1 MDSFELKDDL
11 INTVLFSCSLQ
22 CYLDHLTWKLSLEY
36 LKLIGHF
43 RVPKTLTFKMK
54 PSAQPFLWKW
64 VLFANENEKSFPYQR
79 MNTCFDTE
87 TRGNSKIARDAS
99 HTSWK
104 RSIVM
109 TFLWSGTGH
118 GLVHR
123 PMKGNTGYYC
133 FQNLDFLG
141 LEILNSA
148 QGIRNP
154 SSTDKESVS
163 HSVEY
168 RLMACLGLT
177 GAMSIHA
184 ATECTPDFPSGL
196 FPAWCGHNL
205 LLAYSRLPLFH

>member
-1 MDSFELKDDL
+1 MHNL
-11 INTVLFSCSLQ
+11 SC
-22 CYLDHLTWKLSLEY
+22 
-36 LKLIGHF
+36 
-43 RVPKTLTFKMK
+43 
-54 PSAQPFLWKW
+54 
-64 VLFANENEKSFPYQR
+64 ENEFYLHMRMKNHFHIKGWTLVLIQRPGGTRKSRAMPPIR
-79 MNTCFDTE
+79 A
-87 TRGNSKIARDAS
+87 G
-99 HTSWK
+99 WK

-163 HSVEY
+163 HSVKY

-177 GAMSIHA
+177 GSMSIHA

-196 FPAWCGHNL
+196 FPA
-205 LLAYSRLPLFH
+205 

>member
-1 MDSFELKDDL
+1 MLLGSLNLEVVAGIFKTNRPLPSSKNPHFQNEAKCTTFLVKMSFICTWEWKIISISKDEH
-11 INTVLFSCSLQ
+11 LFW
-22 CYLDHLTWKLSLEY
+22 YRD
-36 LKLIGHF
+36 
-43 RVPKTLTFKMK
+43 P
-54 PSAQPFLWKW
+54 
-64 VLFANENEKSFPYQR
+64 
-79 MNTCFDTE
+79 
-87 TRGNSKIARDAS
+87 GNSEIARDAS

-148 QGIRNP
+148 QGIRSP

-163 HSVEY
+163 HRMEY
-168 RLMACLGLT
+168 RLMACLELT
-177 GAMSIHA
+177 GSTSIHA